1 MEVIQIRP
9 LTERETEILN
19 LLAKFKENSE
29 IARELNVSE
38 STVKAH
44 IMSILNKLGTYS
56 RSQAVIVALKNG
68 LIKLDDIQVKKRG
81 QTIL

>member
-1 MEVIQIRP
+1 MEVIQIKP